1 MTKMKSKFQPG
12 SEGRANYSETNFRL
26 LDYILETITKNNI
39 KELLNSLFSELDMK
53 NTFVLPSKSENNCA
67 PVYFKRNALT
77 IDNYWESTKHDVAST
92 AYDQMIFLRA
102 FFEGYFFPEEKII
115 ELKKWKSIFFP
126 FKYGIGIQKFQIPRI
141 LSPFKPVPEII
152 GHCGSVGSVAFFI
165 PDKQI
170 YITGTVNQMSNPNI
184 AFQTLLKIIN
194 KL

>member
-1 MTKMKSKFQPG
+1 
-12 SEGRANYSETNFRL
+12 
-26 LDYILETITKNNI
+26 
-39 KELLNSLFSELDMK
+39 LFCLR
-53 NTFVLPSKSENNCA
+53 NRQNNCA

-102 FFEGYFFPEEKII
+102 FFEGYFFPEDKII
-115 ELKKWKSIFFP
+115 ELKQWNSIFFP
-126 FKYGIGIQKFQIPRI
+126 FKYGIGIQKFHIPRI
-141 LSPFKPVPEII
+141 LSPFKQVPEII

-165 PDKQI
+165 PDKQL